1 MRPLRH
7 WVGGA
12 LVVVVAATGCSGG
25 SSDDSEDVVR
35 PRAVQRFLERDLNE
49 SAVTPVEVGDVR
61 CPRTVTKGNTAS
73 AACQVT
79 INGTAVELNIE
90 RSGKG
95 RLSRREA
102 VIVVPKTEEFVAGQ
116 YDARLGLAVIVEC
129 GPEELLAVAPGATLD
144 CTATDADG
152 SAVAAVVTVQDLAG
166 LVTVALA

>member
-1 MRPLRH
+1 MLL
-7 WVGGA
+7 A
-12 LVVVVAATGCSGG
+12 VAGCSGG
-25 SSDDSEDVVR
+25 SSDDSEDVLR
-35 PRAVQRFLERDLNE
+35 PRDVRRFLERDLNE
-49 SAVTPVEVGDVR
+49 GAVTPVEVSGVR
-61 CPRTVTKGNTAS
+61 CPRTVTKRSTAR

-90 RSGKG
+90 RSGTG
-95 RLSRREA
+95 RLSRGEA
-102 VIVVPKTEEFVAGQ
+102 VIDVPKTEQFVAGQ

-129 GPEELLAVAPGATLD
+129 GPEVLLAVAPGATID

>member
-12 LVVVVAATGCSGG
+12 LVVLLAAAGCSG
-25 SSDDSEDVVR
+25 SSDEGDDALKPREVR
-35 PRAVQRFLERDLNE
+35 RFLDRDLNE
-49 SAVTPVEVGDVR
+49 GAVTPVEVSDVR
-61 CPRTVTKGNTAS
+61 CARTVTRRNTAR

-79 INGTAVELNIE
+79 INGTGVELNIK

-95 RLSRREA
+95 RLSRNEA
-102 VIVVPKTEEFVAGQ
+102 VIVVPRTEQFVTSQ
-116 YDARLGLAVIVEC
+116 YEARLGLAVLVEC
-129 GPEELLAVAPGATLD
+129 GPEELLAVAPGATID

-152 SAVAAVVTVQDLAG
+152 AAVAAVVTVQDLAG